1 MYIEPWAILIAGLI
15 FWGLYKLAAS
25 TFDSTGNIYIG
36 TKRERAKWEKE
47 RVEREKERAERLKLA
62 EDQARNS

>member
-25 TFDSTGNIYIG
+25 TYDSTGNIYIG
-36 TKRERAKWEKE
+36 TKKERAKWEKE
-47 RVEREKERAERLKLA
+47 RVEREKLA
-62 EDQARNS
+62 EDRARNS